1 MQKNKAIF
9 TQLLK
14 TIKSQQIKHD
24 LGKGKPEKW
33 HKKSNHAKN
42 TDQLILKQST
52 RAEKKKNKRSKE
64 QIRQQPITPSQTSIR
79 FLKYGEKKKR
89 YKNGNP

>member
-24 LGKGKPEKW
+24 SGKGKPEKW
-33 HKKSNHAKN
+33 QKKSNHAKN
-42 TDQLILKQST
+42 TDQPILKQST
-52 RAEKKKNKRSKE
+52 RAEKKTRDPKNKFVNNPLHHHKHVSDF
-64 QIRQQPITPSQTSIR
+64 SSM
-79 FLKYGEKKKR
+79 GKKKR